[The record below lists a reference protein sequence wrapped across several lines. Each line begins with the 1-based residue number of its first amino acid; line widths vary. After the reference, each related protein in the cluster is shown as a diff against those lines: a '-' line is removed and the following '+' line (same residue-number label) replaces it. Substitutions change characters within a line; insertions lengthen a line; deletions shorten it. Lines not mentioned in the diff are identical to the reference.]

1 MKNLYNYKKP
11 IFKNKKFLENFFN
24 KKGLKLLV
32 ELSKKKKAVS

>member
-11 IFKNKKFLENFFN
+11 ILRNKKFLENFFN

-32 ELSKKKKAVS
+32 ELSKKKNR